1 MADRNQ
7 DGLTGYRKTQ
17 GKWVA
22 EIGWRLPRV
31 AGDIWLRM
39 PRPIE
44 GCGYDNGDGD
54 GDDDDDDDDECGA
67 NVGSSMR

>member
-1 MADRNQ
+1 
-7 DGLTGYRKTQ
+7 
-17 GKWVA
+17 
-22 EIGWRLPRV
+22 
-31 AGDIWLRM
+31 M